1 MRLAIRLLT
10 ILALVAIIQMSVAR
24 TSYSPNVSAATIQSE
39 PAPKVLNVRRNGKR
53 LLVSGDGF
61 QMGAMIVVNGER
73 QKTRNDEDNP
83 TSLLIAK
90 KAGKHLP
97 ADAVVSIQVENPAE
111 VKSDP
116 FDFFNG
122 LTLTV
127 KDAGKTFHL
136 SVGQRFQLLIELDT
150 YDVTTTVQDET
161 ILKKISDPP
170 ALPAA
175 LWTYEA
181 QRRGQTRLFALANPK
196 CSKLKPACA
205 VPSLSYQFDLI
216 VE

>member
-1 MRLAIRLLT
+1 MKLAIRLLVMLT
-10 ILALVAIIQMSVAR
+10 LVTTMQMSIAR
-24 TSYSPNVSAATIQSE
+24 TSHSPGVSAATVQSE
-39 PAPKVLNVRRNGKR
+39 PPRVLNVRRAGKR
-53 LLVSGDGF
+53 LFVSGESF
-61 QMGAMIVVNGER
+61 QMGAVIVVNGEP

-97 ADAVVSIQVENPAE
+97 ADAVVTIQVENPTE

-122 LTLTV
+122 FTLTL
-127 KDAGKTFHL
+127 KDTGKTFHL
-136 SVGQRFQLLIELDT
+136 NVGQRIQLLIELDT
-150 YDVTTTVQDET
+150 YDVTTMVQDET

-170 ALPAA
+170 AFPAA

-181 QRRGQTRLFALANPK
+181 QRKGQTRLFAFADPK
-196 CSKLKPACA
+196 CGKLKPACA
-205 VPSLSYQFDLI
+205 TPSLAYQFDLI